1 MPCSYSHKNLND
13 FFSKSAKTALLA
25 LSGFILA
32 FGFLLLGVF
41 SGPFSAYA
49 QSAGDVDSRR
59 AKLEQDLAN
68 LEKEIADQEKLIEQ
82 KGQEGASL
90 ERDIAILDAKI
101 KKSKLEI
108 DARTLEIKRLG
119 TDISGKAKTIV
130 SLDERMNRDRKS
142 LAQLLRRTQELD
154 EASLAEVIFSEKSL
168 SSFYADLDAFAS
180 VEEEMG
186 NLFDSLRDTR
196 QSTLQAKLS
205 LEDKQSQEINLRNLQ
220 ELERKR
226 IAQNE
231 AEKKRILKETKGQE
245 AEYKKILKSQQK
257 TAAQIR
263 AELFSLRGSA
273 AIPFGKALEYAQKVG
288 SRMNLRPAFI
298 LGIVAEETNLG
309 ENVGTGTWS
318 VDMHPTRDVPPFKK
332 IMENLGLDPNKM
344 PVSKKPS
351 YGWGGAMGP
360 AQFIPSTW
368 VLYAGYPKPDWN
380 YDASKDQIRQLLG
393 LNRPSNPWEP
403 LDAFMAAGVLL
414 KENGA
419 TSGDTASERLAALRY
434 FAGWGNAKKPAY
446 AFYGEDVMSLASKY
460 QQQINI
466 LQGQ

>member
-1 MPCSYSHKNLND
+1 MLFYQTLMIR
-13 FFSKSAKTALLA
+13 FTKSALA
-25 LSGFILA
+25 LFVVFVFLA
-32 FGFLLLGVF
+32 VIF
-41 SGPFSAYA
+41 SLATRSLIYA
-49 QSAGDVDSRR
+49 QTANDVDSRR
-59 AKLEQDLAN
+59 AKLEADLAN
-68 LEKEIADQEKLIEQ
+68 LEKEIADQEKLIISKQ
-82 KGQEGASL
+82 QEGVSL
-90 ERDIAILDAKI
+90 ERDILILDAKI

-119 TDISGKAKTIV
+119 TDIVGKAQTIV
-130 SLDERMNRDRKS
+130 SLDERMNKDRKS

-154 EASLAEVIFSEKSL
+154 EASLVEVLFSGKTL
-168 SSFYADLDAFAS
+168 STFYTDLDAFAL
-180 VEEEMG
+180 VEEEMA
-186 NLFDSLRDTR
+186 NLFNSLKNTRDTTER
-196 QSTLQAKLS
+196 TKLA
-205 LEDKQSQEINLRNLQ
+205 LEDRQSQEIKLRNLQ

-226 IAQNE
+226 ITENE
-231 AEKKRILKETKGQE
+231 AEKKRILKATKGQE
-245 AEYKKILKSQQK
+245 TEYKKILKGQQK

-273 AIPFGKALEYAQKVG
+273 AIPFGKALEYAQMVG
-288 SRMNLRPAFI
+288 TRMGLRPAFI
-298 LGIVAEETNLG
+298 LGLIAEETNLG

-332 IMENLGLDPNKM
+332 IMENLGLDFNKM

-380 YDASKDQIRQLLG
+380 YDAGSDQIRQLLG

-419 TSGDTASERLAALRY
+419 ISGNAASEKLAALRY

-460 QQQINI
+460 QKQIDI
-466 LQGQ
+466 LQGL

>member
-1 MPCSYSHKNLND
+1 MLFYQTPTIR
-13 FFSKSAKTALLA
+13 FTKSAPALFAVFVFFAFIFSLA
-25 LSGFILA
+25 MYSF
-32 FGFLLLGVF
+32 V
-41 SGPFSAYA
+41 YA
-49 QSAGDVDSRR
+49 QTASDVDNRK

-68 LEKEIADQEKLIEQ
+68 LEKDIADQEKLIVSKQ
-82 KGQEGASL
+82 QEGVSL
-90 ERDIAILDAKI
+90 ERDIAILNAKI
-101 KKSKLEI
+101 KKSN
-108 DARTLEIKRLG
+108 LEIKARDLEIQQLG
-119 TDISGKAKTIV
+119 TDISGKAQTIS
-130 SLDERMNRDRKS
+130 SLDERMDKDRKS

-154 EASLAEVIFSEKSL
+154 EASLVEALFSGKTL
-168 SSFYADLDAFAS
+168 STFYTDLDAFAS

-186 NLFDSLRDTR
+186 KLFDSLRSNRDV
-196 QSTLQAKLS
+196 TLRRKLD
-205 LEDKQSQEINLRNLQ
+205 LEDKQSQEIKLRNLQ
-220 ELERKR
+220 KLEKNR
-226 IAQNE
+226 ITQNE
-231 AEKKRILKETKGQE
+231 AEKKRILTATKGQE
-245 AEYKKILKSQQK
+245 AEYKKILKTQQK

-273 AIPFGKALEYAQKVG
+273 AIPFGKALEYAQMVG
-288 SRMNLRPAFI
+288 TRMGLRPAFI
-298 LGIVAEETNLG
+298 LGIIAEETNLG

-318 VDMHPTRDVPPFKK
+318 ADMHPTRDVPPFKK
-332 IMENLGLDPNKM
+332 IMENLGFDPDKM

-393 LNRPSNPWEP
+393 LSRPSNPWEP

-419 TSGDTASERLAALRY
+419 ISGDLASERLAALRY
-434 FAGWGNAKKPAY
+434 FAGWGNAKKSAY
-446 AFYGEDVMSLASKY
+446 AFYGNDVMSLASKY

>member
-1 MPCSYSHKNLND
+1 MSCSYFYKTLTSRLA
-13 FFSKSAKTALLA
+13 KSAPRAHLV
-25 LSGFILA
+25 F
-32 FGFLLLGVF
+32 FGIIFVTIF
-41 SGPFSAYA
+41 SLFAHSLVYA
-49 QSAGDVDSRR
+49 QTAGDVDSRR
-59 AKLEQDLAN
+59 AKLEADLAN
-68 LEKEIADQEKLIEQ
+68 LEKEIADQEKLIVSKQ
-82 KGQEGASL
+82 QEGVSL
-90 ERDIAILDAKI
+90 ERDIAILNAKI

-119 TDISGKAKTIV
+119 TDINGKVQTIS
-130 SLDERMNRDRKS
+130 SLDERMDKDRKS

-154 EASLAEVIFSEKSL
+154 EASLVEALFSGKTL
-168 SSFYADLDAFAS
+168 SSFYTDLDAFAS

-186 NLFDSLRDTR
+186 NLFDSLRNTRDT
-196 QSTLQAKLS
+196 TLRTKLA
-205 LEDKQSQEINLRNLQ
+205 LEDRQSQEINLRNLQ

-231 AEKKRILKETKGQE
+231 AEKKRILTATKGQE
-245 AEYKKILKSQQK
+245 AEYKKILKTQQK

-273 AIPFGKALEYAQKVG
+273 AIPFGKALEYAQMVG
-288 SRMNLRPAFI
+288 TRMGLRPAFI

-332 IMENLGLDPNKM
+332 IMENLGLDANKI

-380 YDASKDQIRQLLG
+380 YDASQDRIRQLLG

-419 TSGDTASERLAALRY
+419 TSGDIASERLAALRY
-434 FAGWGNAKKPAY
+434 FAGWGNAKKSAY
-446 AFYGEDVMSLASKY
+446 AFYGNDVMSLASKY